1 VLDVQWPPQLADVKR
16 DLSIPDTDT
25 RDDAAIADDLA
36 AAIAWVGERK
46 ADATGLYVPGP
57 DASDVALGTA
67 RLAAR
72 WFARRRSPDGTV
84 AMGDLGT
91 VTIPGF
97 DSDIERLLSLGRYG
111 PSLIV

>member
-1 VLDVQWPPQLADVKR
+1 MQWPPTLADLKR
-16 DLSIPDTDT
+16 DLSIAANDE
-25 RDDAAIADDLA
+25 RDDDALADELA
-36 AAIAWVGERK
+36 AALAWVIDRK
-46 ADATGLYVPGP
+46 QDPVTELYVPGP
-57 DASDVALGTA
+57 DAADVALGTV
-67 RLAAR
+67 RLAGR